1 MATEKTAMMVA
12 FLLLL
17 RSMSWGRG
25 EGKELGKVGVGFRGH
40 RLCHAPCP
48 PQDPPRTLKIESACE
63 G

>member
-25 EGKELGKVGVGFRGH
+25 EGKELGKVAELDSGDTACATHHVH
-40 RLCHAPCP
+40 
-48 PQDPPRTLKIESACE
+48 LKTHHEH
-63 G
+63 